1 MRTLEEAEYQTWPE
15 SRKPERLRCMGAN
28 GLSFRLPRWTQNAAD
43 GAIMGFRSNVVSFTA
58 CCGLSRL
65 TALLCYTVQPERVG
79 ASYTKQPKG
88 GKQVECNTN
97 PQISLQP
104 QIQQSQSKKKQLQSQ
119 QSKSQHS
126 SSKKQQ
132 PQRQQP
138 QKQQPHSNKPRS
150 QSNKQ
155 LQQGKQPRSRKKS
168 KSEVGT

>member
-1 MRTLEEAEYQTWPE
+1 
-15 SRKPERLRCMGAN
+15 MGAN

-104 QIQQSQSKKKQLQSQ
+104 QIQQSQSKKKQ
-119 QSKSQHS
+119 
-126 SSKKQQ
+126 